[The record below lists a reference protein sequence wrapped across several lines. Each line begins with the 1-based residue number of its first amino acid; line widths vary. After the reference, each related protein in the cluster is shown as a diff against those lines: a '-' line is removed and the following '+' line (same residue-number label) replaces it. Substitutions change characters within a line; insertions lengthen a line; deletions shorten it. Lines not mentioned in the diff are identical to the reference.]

1 MTLNN
6 LFNMTSEEFNEWF
19 RKEIIDYEPD
29 PEFKRRLDEYNC
41 KIEND
46 FQTEWAKK
54 KFKWFFKKRRQ
65 KKLKAKI
72 FLRYEAPIFW
82 IISDAIDEILGDRL
96 STSEYFNE
104 FVDVKNIAEGERK

>member
-1 MTLNN
+1 MIPEN
-6 LFNMTSEEFNEWF
+6 LLNMTNEEVIEWF

-29 PEFKRRLDEYNC
+29 PEFKRRLDEYHRN
-41 KIEND
+41 IEND

-54 KFKWFFKKRRQ
+54 KFKWFFKKHRQ

-72 FLRYEAPIFW
+72 YFRYEAPIFW
-82 IISDAIDEILGDRL
+82 IISDTIDEILGDRL

-104 FVDVKNIAEGERK
+104 FVDVKNIAEGE

>member
-1 MTLNN
+1 MMYKN
-6 LFNMTSEEFNEWF
+6 LFDMSKEEFNEWF

-29 PEFKRRLDEYNC
+29 PEFQRRLNEYHHN
-41 KIEND
+41 IEND

-54 KFKWFFKKRRQ
+54 KFKCFFKKHRQ

-72 FLRYEAPIFW
+72 YFRYEAPVFW
-82 IISDAIDEILGDRL
+82 LISDTIDEILGDRL

-104 FVDVKNIAEGERK
+104 FVDVKNIAEGE